1 MADYRP
7 LVLSG
12 TAANSVIT
20 ELPTSSILIA
30 DGIRVGASSLS
41 ISGHLELLG
50 GISGTPSISATTI
63 NALSISA
70 TTITSPDFIFSS
82 TDSIIA
88 LSVSATTIS
97 SIAYTGKT
105 YNASTSVTTPQVI
118 AIGALSPGA
127 ASITARTVS
136 SLTVSADTK
145 VITPVASATVFS
157 GLEINGMPYPP
168 PFVYVEMDAA
178 GTDSTNEQ
186 NFATGAATT
195 VVSGNSNHIT
205 WNDTEKYFTVSAT
218 GTYEILG
225 NFPFD
230 SASQSDPLEITSKKN
245 GSDVHI
251 ISPKQYG
258 ATGPN
263 ENSFHS
269 VLTAVAGDYITVTLH
284 MDDGGAKTGHLELG
298 SNLMLRRIK

>member
-12 TAANSVIT
+12 TAASSIIT

-30 DGIRVGASSLS
+30 DGIRAGASALS
-41 ISGHLELLG
+41 ISGHLELIG
-50 GISGTPSISATTI
+50 GLSGTPSV
-63 NALSISA
+63 
-70 TTITSPDFIFSS
+70 SS
-82 TDSIIA
+82 TTVSSTA
-88 LSVSATTIS
+88 FTGGTLKGASVSATTVS
-97 SIAYTGKT
+97 SVAFTGKT
-105 YNASTSVTTPQVI
+105 YDASTSITTPRVV
-118 AIGALSPGA
+118 AIGSIPAGT
-127 ASITARTVS
+127 ASIIATTVS
-136 SLTVSADTK
+136 SLSVSADTK

-186 NFATGAATT
+186 NFALGAATT

-218 GTYEILG
+218 GTYEIIG
-225 NFPFD
+225 NFAFD
-230 SASQSDPLEITSKKN
+230 SGSQSDPLEITSKKN
-245 GSDVHI
+245 GVDVHI

-269 VLTAVAGDYITVTLH
+269 ILTAVAGDYITVTLH
-284 MDDGGAKTGHLELG
+284 MDDGGSKTGHLESG
-298 SNLMLRRIK
+298 SNLTLKRIK

>member
-1 MADYRP
+1 VADYRP

-12 TAANSVIT
+12 TAAASVIT
-20 ELPTSSILIA
+20 ELPASSILIT
-30 DGIRVGASSLS
+30 DGARVGASSLS

-63 NALSISA
+63 TADTFIGPAFNAA
-70 TTITSPDFIFSS
+70 
-82 TDSIIA
+82 A
-88 LSVSATTIS
+88 ASVSAT
-97 SIAYTGKT
+97 A
-105 YNASTSVTTPQVI
+105 
-118 AIGALSPGA
+118 
-127 ASITARTVS
+127 VS
-136 SLTVSADTK
+136 GVL
-145 VITPVASATVFS
+145 F
-157 GLEINGMPYPP
+157 NGMPYPP

-186 NFATGAATT
+186 DFALGAATT
-195 VVSGNSNHIT
+195 VTTGDSSYIA
-205 WNDTEKYFTVSAT
+205 WNDAEKYFTVSAT
-218 GTYEILG
+218 GTYEIIG
-225 NFPFD
+225 NFAFD
-230 SASQSDPLEITSKKN
+230 SGSQSDPLEITSKKN
-245 GSDVHI
+245 GVDVHI

-284 MDDGGAKTGHLELG
+284 MDDGGSKTGHLESG